1 MLKVGREESAM
12 PLQFS
17 TPSRRC
23 HPERKVRRLQELGR
37 MPNVRSALA
46 IGAASL
52 WLAGCSHA
60 AAPSG
65 GQPTSRTRPPA
76 AVSRSAAGKAGPA
89 AARTAVPTSP
99 PPASPPST
107 ALPSPVVTPPKLAV
121 KVPRLPPDAAPQILA
136 VAVSETTVQPGDTV
150 SGRVVTTSNVA
161 SVQARIGGYAM
172 TLAKT
177 GVGRFA
183 LTYKVAPLPWFIR
196 GTFAMRVIAKNTRGD
211 VVERTIPLTV
221 R

>member
-1 MLKVGREESAM
+1 ML
-12 PLQFS
+12 
-17 TPSRRC
+17 T
-23 HPERKVRRLQELGR
+23 
-37 MPNVRSALA
+37 VRSALA
-46 IGAASL
+46 IGAAAL

-60 AAPSG
+60 AAPRGAQPASSG
-65 GQPTSRTRPPA
+65 RPPVAVLRHATGNSGPTATPPA
-76 AVSRSAAGKAGPA
+76 ASSPASAA
-89 AARTAVPTSP
+89 PTS
-99 PPASPPST
+99 T
-107 ALPSPVVTPPKLAV
+107 AAPSPVVTPPKIAV

-161 SVQARIGGYAM
+161 SVEARIGGYAM

-196 GTFAMRVIAKNTRGD
+196 GTFTMRVIAKNTRGD
-211 VVERTIPLTV
+211 TVERTIPLTV

>member
-1 MLKVGREESAM
+1 
-12 PLQFS
+12 
-17 TPSRRC
+17 
-23 HPERKVRRLQELGR
+23 VRGLQELGR
-37 MPNVRSALA
+37 MPNARSALA

-52 WLAGCSHA
+52 WLAGCAHA

-76 AVSRSAAGKAGPA
+76 AVSRSAAGKAGVVPARSTAPA
-89 AARTAVPTSP
+89 AG
-99 PPASPPST
+99 
-107 ALPSPVVTPPKLAV
+107 LPSPSSASRTTTAPPSPVATPPRLAV

-196 GTFAMRVIAKNTRGD
+196 GTFTMRVIAKNTRGD
-211 VVERTIPLTV
+211 AVERTIPLTV

>member
-1 MLKVGREESAM
+1 
-12 PLQFS
+12 
-17 TPSRRC
+17 
-23 HPERKVRRLQELGR
+23 
-37 MPNVRSALA
+37 MPNARSALA
-46 IGAASL
+46 IGAALL

-76 AVSRSAAGKAGPA
+76 AVSRNAAGEAGPA
-89 AARTAVPTSP
+89 AARTTVPSAGVPSP
-99 PPASPPST
+99 SSASRSPMAP
-107 ALPSPVVTPPKLAV
+107 PSPVVTPPKLAV

-196 GTFAMRVIAKNTRGD
+196 GTFTMRVIAKNTRGD
-211 VVERTIPLTV
+211 AVERTIPLTV